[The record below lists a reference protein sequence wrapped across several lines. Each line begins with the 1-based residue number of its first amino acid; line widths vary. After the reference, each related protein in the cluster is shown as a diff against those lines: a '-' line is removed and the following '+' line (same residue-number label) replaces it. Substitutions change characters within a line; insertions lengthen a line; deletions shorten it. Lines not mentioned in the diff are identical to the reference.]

1 MKYYTLQAIINGE
14 NKTFSEKFTSRQ
26 NAIDFMFDYLE
37 RAYIF
42 DKQVEEEYTVGNDKH
57 KVEYVCDYSTRFII
71 NRTIA

>member
-1 MKYYTLQAIINGE
+1 
-14 NKTFSEKFTSRQ
+14 
-26 NAIDFMFDYLE
+26 MFDYLE

-42 DKQVEEEYTVGNDKH
+42 DKQVEEEYAVGNDKH

>member
-14 NKTFSEKFTSRQ
+14 RKVFSKQFASRQ

-42 DKQVEEEYTVGNDKH
+42 DKQIEDEYAIRNDKH
-57 KVEYVCDYSTRFII
+57 NVEYVCDYNTRFII
-71 NRTIA
+71 SRESK